1 MVINKNMGE
10 KNIPDNKTR
19 ATGIKESELPI
30 KIGHDTS

>member
-19 ATGIKESELPI
+19 ATGIKEGKLPS